1 MIKAALEL
9 FRKNNIGFRKNYS
22 MPYPAWK
29 MRRDLAI
36 IL

>member
-9 FRKNNIGFRKNYS
+9 FRKNNIDFRKNNGT
-22 MPYPAWK
+22 PYPAWR